1 MQHKITSKA
10 PLLRDDGTLTSAGYA
25 TEPVLIYDRSKI
37 RASKMRIKEWD
48 YYYIGNNSHGIAL
61 TIADNG
67 YMGLISASA
76 IDFINP
82 SEQTTSVMTV
92 MPLGKMN
99 LPASSASGNSAYKN
113 SRVDFLF
120 ATDEGIRRLNCS
132 MKNFSQG
139 EDFYAEF
146 TLSDLPGESM
156 VIATP
161 FAEKKTAFYYNQKI
175 NCMRA
180 EGYAVIG
187 ETRIDFSKEDT
198 FATLDWGRGVWTYN
212 NTWYWA
218 SASGLLG
225 ETKFGFNLG
234 YGFGDTSNASE
245 NMLFYN
251 NRAHKLD
258 QVTFRIPKNGNGEY
272 DYLKPWNFTSSDGR
286 FEMDFEPI
294 LDRHADMNLLVLAS
308 FQHQVFGRFTGTAV
322 LDDGTAIRIEN
333 FLGFAERVTN
343 RW

>member
-1 MQHKITSKA
+1 MLA
-10 PLLRDDGTLTSAGYA
+10 
-25 TEPVLIYDRSKI
+25 
-37 RASKMRIKEWD
+37 
-48 YYYIGNNSHGIAL
+48 
-61 TIADNG
+61 
-67 YMGLISASA
+67 
-76 IDFINP
+76 
-82 SEQTTSVMTV
+82 
-92 MPLGKMN
+92 
-99 LPASSASGNSAYKN
+99 
-113 SRVDFLF
+113 
-120 ATDEGIRRLNCS
+120 C
-132 MKNFSQG
+132 
-139 EDFYAEF
+139 
-146 TLSDLPGESM
+146 
-156 VIATP
+156 
-161 FAEKKTAFYYNQKI
+161 
-175 NCMRA
+175 

-258 QVTFRIPKNGNGEY
+258 QVTFRIPKNGEY

-322 LDDGTAIRIEN
+322 LTTHSDPH
-333 FLGFAERVTN
+333 
-343 RW
+343 

>member
-1 MQHKITSKA
+1 MQTKLTSKA

-25 TEPVLIYDRSKI
+25 TEPVLAYNRKAIH
-37 RASKMRIKEWD
+37 ASKMRVKEWD
-48 YYYIGNNSHGIAL
+48 YYYIGNERNGIAL

-67 YMGLISASA
+67 YMGLLSISA

-82 SEQTTSVMTV
+82 SEHTTSMMSI

-99 LPASSASGNSAYKN
+99 LPASATSGNVTVKN
-113 SRVDFLF
+113 KRADFSF
-120 ATDEGIRRLNCS
+120 YNDGTTRRLICG
-132 MKNFSQG
+132 MKNFKDG
-139 EDFYAEF
+139 ADFFAEF
-146 TLSDLPGESM
+146 TLSDPPDETM

-180 EGYAVIG
+180 EGYARIG
-187 ETRIDFSKEDT
+187 EKRIEFSKADT
-198 FATLDWGRGVWTYN
+198 LGTLDWGRGVWTYN
-212 NTWYWA
+212 NTWYWG
-218 SASGLLG
+218 SASGLVG
-225 ETKFGFNLG
+225 NKKFGFNIG

-245 NMLFYN
+245 NMVFYE
-251 NRAHKLD
+251 NRAHKLE
-258 QVTFRIPKNGNGEY
+258 QVTFHIPRNERGEY
-272 DYLKPWNFTSSDGR
+272 EYLKPWKFTSSDGR
-286 FEMDFEPI
+286 FEMDFVPI
-294 LDRHADMNLLVLAS
+294 LDRHADMNLLFLAS

-322 LDDGTAIRIEN
+322 LDDGTPIRIEN